1 MGVDV
6 LKNEESGFGDGTNRI
21 EGLSWILGVFYGILM
36 EQSQARG
43 AAPPVESHL
52 SVLAEPLESAF
63 HSVFLVGKESDE
75 RETCG
80 HEFLEFL

>member
-6 LKNEESGFGDGTNRI
+6 LENEESGFCDGTNRI
-21 EGLSWILGVFYGILM
+21 EGFPRILGIVQGILM
-36 EQSQARG
+36 EQPHACG
-43 AAPPVESHL
+43 APPPVEAQL
-52 SVLAEPLESAF
+52 TVLAESLQAAF
-63 HSVFLVGKESDE
+63 HSVFLVGEESDE